1 MSLEKDYY
9 DAQVRIATIERL
21 CQQQHEALKQLVGE
35 IVKDGGKRPY
45 DTSMNLSRAVLTA
58 YDALFPAKKGGAE

>member
-21 CQQQHEALKQLVGE
+21 CQQQHEALERLVGE
-35 IVKDGGKRPY
+35 IVEDGGKRPY
-45 DTSMNLSRAVLTA
+45 DTSMNLSRSALTA
-58 YDALFPAKKGGAE
+58 YAALFPKTGGAK